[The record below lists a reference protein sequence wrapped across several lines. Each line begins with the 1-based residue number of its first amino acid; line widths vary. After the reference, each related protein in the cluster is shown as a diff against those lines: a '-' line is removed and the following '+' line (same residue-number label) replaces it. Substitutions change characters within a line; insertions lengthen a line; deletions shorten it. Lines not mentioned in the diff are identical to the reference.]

1 MREKNILKRIIR
13 LLPDGVFAIDLT
25 GKVILWNKVME
36 EITEVTETEIIGKGL
51 NRALPPC
58 AKRLCLKV

>member
-1 MREKNILKRIIR
+1 MKENILKRIIR

-36 EITEVTETEIIGKGL
+36 EITGVKETPEFINLGVKIGKL
-51 NRALPPC
+51 YP
-58 AKRLCLKV
+58 